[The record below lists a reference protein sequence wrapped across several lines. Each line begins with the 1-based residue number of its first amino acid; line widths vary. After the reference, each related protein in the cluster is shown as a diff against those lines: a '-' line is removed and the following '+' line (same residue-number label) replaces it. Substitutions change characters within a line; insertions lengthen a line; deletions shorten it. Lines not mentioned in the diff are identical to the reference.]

1 MDLWARRLAM
11 LELAPL
17 RDPSRQ
23 AAFEDRRVDEAERA
37 QRPPQPR
44 RRKQPQAV
52 VNDRA
57 HPVAETK
64 IPHRGGKRDRVR
76 QHMRQV
82 GLGVGDRVDVEKH
95 RAGNMAGKIFRA
107 GVAPGRRHMPGGVE
121 DDEIGRVEMVGEPL
135 RRDE

>member
-1 MDLWARRLAM
+1 MTARI
-11 LELAPL
+11 
-17 RDPSRQ
+17 PSP
-23 AAFEDRRVDEAERA
+23 
-37 QRPPQPR
+37 RPR
-44 RRKQPQAV
+44 SA
-52 VNDRA
+52 
-57 HPVAETK
+57 
-64 IPHRGGKRDRVR
+64 HRGGKSDRVR